1 MFARTQFFVI
11 FALLLLCAG
20 CQVDDGKTPDQ
31 APRNGLNPGEAAAR
45 TSEPKQR
52 GPVSSF
58 VTEECVLERADTP
71 RAEGDNTS
79 AIEIVAAGDWV
90 LSSVL
95 LSDPKSATYSRNS
108 LPLYEPGL
116 YTFDASFGGSI
127 DGKQCWGAVEVSSV
141 DQDVTVKVRMGP

>member
-1 MFARTQFFVI
+1 LFACTQFFVI
-11 FALLLLCAG
+11 FALFWLCVS
-20 CQVDDGKTPDQ
+20 CQVDDSKTPDQ

-45 TSEPKQR
+45 TAEPKQR

-58 VTEECVLERADTP
+58 VTEECILERVDSP

-79 AIEIVAAGDWV
+79 ALEIAAASGWV

-108 LPLYEPGL
+108 LPIDETGL
-116 YTFDASFGGSI
+116 YTFDASFGGSN
-127 DGKQCWGAVEVSSV
+127 DGKQCWGAVEVATT
-141 DQDVTVKVRMGP
+141 DQDVNVKVRMP